1 MMKNKR
7 HHIILNLK
15 TIFYAL
21 FLMLVLS
28 ACQKDIDIKLPK
40 YQEKL
45 VVEASIEPGQPATV
59 FLSITA
65 PFFGGADFSDP
76 TKYFVK
82 GAFITVTDGN
92 MIDTLVEAVQGKGYF
107 YFGTKVF
114 GHVGGNY
121 LLSINVNDKQYTSF
135 TTILNPIPLDSA
147 YFKGEKDSL
156 GFCWGHLT
164 EPAGQGNNYR
174 WLAKRIT
181 KDQFFAAPFNSAFD
195 DKFIDG
201 KSFEFSYERP
211 PQPNQQ
217 QANENDPE
225 AGFYKQG
232 DTIIVKFCTIG
243 NNEYLFW
250 RSYYANKA
258 SNGNPFA
265 APSNLQSNITGNNV
279 IGAFCGYGTSF
290 DTVIVKKNP

>member
-1 MMKNKR
+1 MKRRTLHSYLKIK
-7 HHIILNLK
+7 HIFLLMSLV
-15 TIFYAL
+15 IFI
-21 FLMLVLS
+21 S
-28 ACQKDIDIKLPK
+28 SCERDIDIKLPD

-45 VVEASIEPGQPATV
+45 VVEASIETGKTATV
-59 FLSITA
+59 LLSVTA
-65 PFFGGADFSDP
+65 PFFGGTDFSDP

-82 GAFITVTDGN
+82 GAFVTVSDGN
-92 MIDTLVEAVQGKGYF
+92 QTDTLVEAIPGTGYL
-107 YFGTKVF
+107 YVGTKVF
-114 GHVGGNY
+114 GQVGGNY
-121 LLSINVNDKQYTSF
+121 LLSITFNDKSYTGLTS
-135 TTILNPIPLDSA
+135 ILNPIALDSA

-156 GFCWGHLT
+156 GYCWGHLT

-174 WLAKRIT
+174 WFAKRIT

-211 PQPNQQ
+211 PQPNLQ
-217 QANENDPE
+217 QANQEDPE
-225 AGFYKQG
+225 AGFYKIG

-258 SNGNPFA
+258 SNGNPFS
-265 APSNLQSNITGNNV
+265 APANLQNTISGDNV
-279 IGAFCGYGTSF
+279 IGSFCGYSPSF
-290 DTVIVKKNP
+290 DTVIVKKVN